1 MRFIATK
8 LPLLLAA
15 SATIVVGESTTT
27 GSGSVSTSSTKCA
40 AQKVVDQCVQ
50 NMRFE
55 LENCGT
61 YDWDCQCIGSTNVVK
76 YVPNP
81 IPVSLYLPTLT
92 SQLHSPSTFCI
103 YLTWNLLHSCYN
115 NCPELPE
122 RIGAQTIRQQNCAN
136 AKAYDTTTTH
146 STPSSTAGFDS
157 PSSSPVSSSFASDS
171 TDFPSGLKE
180 TSDEATSS
188 SSSSEPTKSLTGL
201 EATASASSGAAAG
214 AVKAAGGWVAFLG
227 LALGVLF

>member
-61 YDWDCQCIGSTNVVK
+61 YDWDCQCIGSTNVV
-76 YVPNP
+76 N
-81 IPVSLYLPTLT
+81 
-92 SQLHSPSTFCI
+92 
-103 YLTWNLLHSCYN
+103 CYN